1 MSLPWRDSPGI
12 ALLAP
17 VSTGPQA
24 LQAAAAGAR
33 LVDAGPDGAL
43 VPVIRR
49 AASGILIC
57 GDHETADV
65 TWDAARAERT
75 GAALICPDR
84 DAAAAAAGRGIEAER
99 ILVRAAPAGIEAAA
113 RAGWTVLADLE
124 GLADQEGPGD
134 VEGLADLEGLA
145 GLEWLADLEGLAG
158 RGELAGRAVRA
169 GALART
175 EAIAAVCAWLGA
187 RVLRTR
193 HVAEIRRCADMT
205 ESILGRRPP
214 AWAVRGLA

>member
-1 MSLPWRDSPGI
+1 MSLPWRDSAGI

-17 VSTGPQA
+17 VSTVPQA

-57 GDHETADV
+57 GEHETADV
-65 TWDAARAERT
+65 TRDTTLAERT
-75 GAALICPDR
+75 GAALICPDQ
-84 DAAAAAAGRGIEAER
+84 DAAAAAAGRGIAAER
-99 ILVRAAPAGIEAAA
+99 ILVRPAPAGIEAAA
-113 RAGWTVLADLE
+113 RAGWAVLADLE
-124 GLADQEGPGD
+124 ELAE
-134 VEGLADLEGLA
+134 LEGRG
-145 GLEWLADLEGLAG
+145 GLGGREELGG
-158 RGELAGRAVRA
+158 RGELGGCGELGGRVVRA
-169 GALART
+169 GALARA
-175 EAIAAVCAWLGA
+175 EAIAAVCVWLGA
-187 RVLRTR
+187 RVLRTQ